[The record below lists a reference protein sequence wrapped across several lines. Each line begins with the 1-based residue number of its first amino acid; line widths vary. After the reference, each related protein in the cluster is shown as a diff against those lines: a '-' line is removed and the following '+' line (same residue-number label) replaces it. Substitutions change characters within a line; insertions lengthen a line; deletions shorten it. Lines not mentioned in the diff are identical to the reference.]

1 MQHEASAPPL
11 DGLRI
16 IEFAGL
22 GPGPFAGMMS
32 AEMGDPSERASWLG
46 IRRKLTALFLTQ
58 PRGYWTNLLQDSDA
72 CFPLF

>member
-32 AEMGDPSERASWLG
+32 AEMGDRSERASWLG
-46 IRRKLTALFLTQ
+46 IRRKLTTLFLTQ
-58 PRGYWTNLLQDSDA
+58 PRGYWTTLLQDSDA